1 MSKDIY
7 SVNSPKLIIFLSVLV
22 AFSPAYLFTYAFND
36 DYALLGQVIAGFC
49 DTLKWDVLSGRPLF
63 AVLRLMA
70 YKSSITLDELSYLR
84 AISALCAT
92 GMALNLYY
100 FLRKNSILDS
110 DIKRIFLSIALCVTP
125 TFQVYTAWATCCVY
139 IMATWLTLIAYQVSN
154 SDRIALAPRILITL
168 VLITASFAIYQPAGM
183 AFLSFAFMDI
193 CLSDKT
199 ISYKKVFRSI
209 GYITLGVLSSAAMT
223 KLIPDLVYGESFE
236 RASITHDVLG
246 KIIWFLNGPLSM
258 VISNYDIT
266 LSKWYFIAS
275 LIVFIIGI
283 LFILKGKEGYQKLL
297 LTLIFALGS
306 FSLSLIVNES
316 WATWRTMPG
325 LSIITTS
332 VLALVFF
339 SINSKLFKSSKSVTV
354 TVLTLMILSCSYNI
368 TRGFVIPQRSELQ
381 SLAAELSNKVNKE
394 YKGKIMIDISNPTYN
409 AFSWVQKTDEFGN
422 ISLATEWAPWG
433 MALYLKKV
441 KHFSF
446 EIPYKPTITTPEQC
460 KEDCIIIK
468 TSNAMLNSTTNF

>member
-7 SVNSPKLIIFLSVLV
+7 SLNSPNLIIFLSVLV

-49 DTLKWDVLSGRPLF
+49 DTLKWDILSGRPLF
-63 AVLRLMA
+63 AILRLMA

-84 AISALCAT
+84 FISALCAA
-92 GMALNLYY
+92 GLALNLYY

-110 DIKRIFLSIALCVTP
+110 DIKRIFLSIALCVIP

-154 SDRIALAPRILITL
+154 SERIALAPRFLIST

-199 ISYKKVFRSI
+199 VSYKKVFRSI
-209 GYITLGVLSSAAMT
+209 GYIALGVLSSAAMT

-236 RASITHDVLG
+236 RASITHDVMG
-246 KIIWFLNGPLSM
+246 KIIWFFCEPLRM
-258 VISNYDIT
+258 AISNYDIT

-275 LIVFIIGI
+275 LTVFIIGA
-283 LFILKGKEGYQKLL
+283 LFISKGKEGYQKLL
-297 LTLIFALGS
+297 ITLTFALGS
-306 FSLSLIVNES
+306 FGLSLIVNES

-325 LSIITTS
+325 LSLVTTS
-332 VLALVFF
+332 VLTLGFF

-368 TRGFVIPQRSELQ
+368 TRGFVIPQQSELQ
-381 SLAAELSNKVNKE
+381 SLAAELSNKVNRE
-394 YKGKIMIDISNPTYN
+394 YKGKVMIDISNPTYN

-433 MALYLKKV
+433 MALHLKKV

-446 EIPYKPTITTPEQC
+446 EIPYKPTITSPEQC
-460 KEDCIIIK
+460 KQDCIIIK